1 MIARIENG
9 AIVER
14 RDISIDDVPEHKR
27 VAWLPIE
34 GEIPAYDPALQTI
47 DGPSYAIDGNVVRAT
62 WTITDKVFTATDYA
76 NAIQAHVDTTA
87 KAKGY
92 ADGVALA
99 GYSTSTIP
107 AWAAEAQAFIAW
119 RDQIWIYAYT
129 ELAKVQA
136 GQREAP
142 TIAGIIGELPSIV
155 WP

>member
-27 VAWLPIE
+27 ASWLPVE
-34 GEIPAYDPALQTI
+34 GDEPTFDTDLQTI
-47 DGPSYAIDGNVVRAT
+47 DGPSYAIDGNVVRRT
-62 WTITDKVFTATDYA
+62 WTVTNRVFTEADYA
-76 NAIQAHVDTTA
+76 AAIQSHVDATA
-87 KAKGY
+87 QAKGY

-107 AWAAEAQAFIAW
+107 AWSAEAQAFIAW
-119 RDQIWIYAYT
+119 RDAVWIYAYT

>member
-107 AWAAEAQAFIAW
+107 AWSAEAQAFIAW
-119 RDQIWIYAYT
+119 RDAVWIYAYT

>member
-1 MIARIENG
+1 MLARIDGDGIAEF
-9 AIVER
+9 

-27 VAWLPIE
+27 ANWLPVE
-34 GEIPAYDPALQTI
+34 GDEPAYDPDLQTI
-47 DGPSYAIDGNVVRAT
+47 DGPAYEIDGDVVRAT
-62 WTITDKVFTATDYA
+62 WTVTNKVFTATDYA

-87 KAKGY
+87 QSKGY

-107 AWAAEAQAFIAW
+107 AWAAEAQAFISW
-119 RDQIWIYAYT
+119 RDQVWIYAYT
-129 ELAKVQA
+129 ELANVQS

-142 TIAGIIGELPSIV
+142 TVAGILGELPSIV